1 MDRSPAKY
9 AERIFDAVDAAAER
23 GFWPA
28 KESDRYNDL
37 TEHVLGLM
45 GHLIAADG
53 NASDDELRFVIEM
66 ARPFQPQEPTTRET
80 AEVVRKAAKRT
91 DLSLVPGYFRAV
103 VDADRSAGTRH
114 TADVLWCMRELGL
127 GLIAADQ
134 ASHPAEA
141 ELLTRHLS
149 VLRTFA
155 EAQGVKVRWAEPAG
169 GVAGD
174 AERAAAGTRGEVAP
188 PDAAT
193 LDELLSRLRTLV
205 GLARV
210 KEEVETLTNIIRVRA
225 IRREKG
231 LPIAPLSLHM
241 VFAGNPGTGKTTVA
255 RILAEIFRALNV
267 LARGQLVEVDRAG
280 LVAGYVGQTAGK
292 VTEVVERAI
301 GGVLFID
308 EAYALTSSRGQTD
321 FGYEAVDTLVKLME
335 DHREELVVIVAGY
348 PAPMQKFVSSN
359 PGLESRFNRYV
370 EFPDYTPEELRKIFD
385 KLLGEG
391 EYALSADAGKLADRL
406 FRQMHEAKGD
416 NFANGRA
423 VRNLFERA
431 LAQQA
436 NRIAKVADP
445 SREALCELAASDL
458 DRAHQ
463 QMELEEA
470 ARGAAEFAD
479 AGTGEDGAGDD
490 AGMDADASA
499 EDGSSNAGAEEG
511 GDEGGEPPVAFA

>member
-1 MDRSPAKY
+1 MDRSPSKY

-23 GFWPA
+23 GFWTA
-28 KESDRYNDL
+28 KESDRYTAL

-53 NASDDELRFVIEM
+53 SASDDELQFVIEM

-80 AEVVRKAAKRT
+80 AEVVRKAARRT
-91 DLSLVPGYFRAV
+91 DLAQVPDYFRAV
-103 VDADRSAGTRH
+103 VQADRSASTRH

-127 GLIAADQ
+127 GLIAADKT
-134 ASHPAEA
+134 SHPAEV
-141 ELLTRHLS
+141 ELLTHHLAT
-149 VLRTFA
+149 LRSFA
-155 EAQGVKVRWAEPAG
+155 EAQGVKVPWAEPAG

-174 AERAAAGTRGEVAP
+174 AARAAAGTRGEVAP
-188 PDAAT
+188 PDAAS
-193 LDELLSRLRTLV
+193 LDELLNRLRALI

-267 LARGQLVEVDRAG
+267 LERGHLVEVDRAG
-280 LVAGYVGQTAGK
+280 LVAGYVGQTASK

-308 EAYALTSSRGQTD
+308 EAYALTSSRGATD
-321 FGYEAVDTLVKLME
+321 FGHEAVDTLVKLME

-348 PAPMQKFVSSN
+348 PAPMQKFVASN

-370 EFPDYTPEELRKIFD
+370 EFPDYTAEELRKIFD
-385 KLLGEG
+385 KLCGEG
-391 EYALSADAGKLADRL
+391 EYTLSADASKLADRL
-406 FRQMHEAKGD
+406 FKQMHEARGS

-436 NRIAKVADP
+436 NRIAAVADP
-445 SREALCELAASDL
+445 SREALCELAASDI

-479 AGTGEDGAGDD
+479 AGGEDASGVP
-490 AGMDADASA
+490 GMDADSSTDAGEDGGDGESGDA
-499 EDGSSNAGAEEG
+499 EDGGE
-511 GDEGGEPPVAFA
+511 EPPVAFA

>member
-1 MDRSPAKY
+1 MDRTPSRY
-9 AERIFDAVDAAAER
+9 AERIFDAVDAAADR

-28 KESDRYNDL
+28 KESDRYNAL

-53 NASDDELRFVIEM
+53 NANDDELQFVIEM
-66 ARPFQPQEPTTRET
+66 ARPFQPQEPTKRET
-80 AEVVRKAAKRT
+80 ADVVRKAAKRT
-91 DLSLVPGYFRAV
+91 DLSQVPDYFRAV
-103 VDADRSAGTRH
+103 VQADRSASTRH
-114 TADVLWCMRELGL
+114 TGDVLWCMRELGL
-127 GLIAADQ
+127 GLIAADR

-141 ELLTRHLS
+141 ELLTHHLS
-149 VLRTFA
+149 VLRAFA
-155 EAQGVKVRWAEPAG
+155 EREGLKVRWAEPAG

-174 AERAAAGTRGEVAP
+174 AERAAAGSRGEVAP

-193 LDELLSRLRTLV
+193 LDELLNRLNALIGLV
-205 GLARV
+205 RV

-225 IRREKG
+225 MRREKE

-255 RILAEIFRALNV
+255 RILSEIFRALNV
-267 LARGQLVEVDRAG
+267 LERGHLVEVDRAG
-280 LVAGYVGQTAGK
+280 LVAGYVGQTASK

-308 EAYALTSSRGQTD
+308 EAYALTSSRGATD
-321 FGYEAVDTLVKLME
+321 FGFEAVDTLVKLME

-348 PAPMQKFVSSN
+348 PAPMQRFVSSN

-370 EFPDYTPEELRKIFD
+370 EFPDYSAGELRKIFD

-391 EYALSADAGKLADRL
+391 EYTLSPEASKLADRL
-406 FRQMHEAKGD
+406 FKQMHDAKGD

-423 VRNLFERA
+423 VRNLFERS

-436 NRIAKVADP
+436 NRLAKVP
-445 SREALCELAASDL
+445 ELTREALCILEPD
-458 DRAHQ
+458 DIERAHE

-470 ARGAAEFAD
+470 SRGAAEFAD
-479 AGTGEDGAGDD
+479 QAGPEDGEGSPADD
-490 AGMDADASA
+490 EGAQEG
-499 EDGSSNAGAEEG
+499 DGS
-511 GDEGGEPPVAFA
+511 DEAPVAFA